1 MILLERPERARWV
14 KADHRMPAPG
24 LKSGPSRVMCPLRN
38 PAMMRVRY
46 GPAGE
51 GEFVEV
57 AKADDALTGQN
68 IGWSRQA
75 RQESAVDRP
84 TLQRNA

>member
-1 MILLERPERARWV
+1 
-14 KADHRMPAPG
+14 
-24 LKSGPSRVMCPLRN
+24 
-38 PAMMRVRY
+38 MMRVRY